1 MGGVVGWSPEWSEVA
16 VDGGVVGTGDVL
28 AAAESAPPGES
39 VEVVARDLAKRF
51 GAFDVSYLLTD
62 LVDEQLVR
70 LTSTSLDPD
79 GRDAERVDLR
89 GSAYEEVLRTQRP
102 WQEQEQEDGD
112 GVRVVL
118 PVTNRGDCV
127 GVLEVTVPSLDEDV
141 LAQLGEAAH
150 ALAYVILTDRR
161 FTDLYHTGRRTTTM
175 SLAAEIQH
183 QLLPSASCC
192 EAGQFT
198 VAGALV
204 PADDIGGDTYDYTL
218 DRETLHLS
226 MTDAVGHD
234 VASALTAT
242 LLVGALRG
250 ARRAGRDLAG
260 QARQANQAML
270 DHGGGSL
277 ATGLLLRVDLISGA
291 GELVNA
297 GHPAPLL
304 LRDGVAEQVELEVD
318 LLFGVAQHEYRVQR
332 LDLRPGDRLV
342 LVTDG
347 IFERDAADVDLPA
360 LLRDTEGLHPREVV
374 RAVTRAVR
382 HACGDHLQDDATVLC
397 LDWHGIGRTER
408 RADNGADI
416 DTASPARDDRSE
428 SA

>member
-1 MGGVVGWSPEWSEVA
+1 MGGGVVRP
-16 VDGGVVGTGDVL
+16 GDVL
-28 AAAESAPPGES
+28 AAAESASPVES

-51 GAFDVSYLLTD
+51 DAFDVSFL
-62 LVDEQLVR
+62 LVDLGDEELVR
-70 LTSTSLDPD
+70 LTSTTRSPD
-79 GRDAERVDLR
+79 GCGAGSVVLRDSV
-89 GSAYEEVLRTQRP
+89 YEEVLRTQRP
-102 WQEQEQEDGD
+102 RQERDGD

-127 GVLEVTVPSLDEDV
+127 GVLEVTVPSLDGEM

-150 ALAYVILTDRR
+150 ALAYVIVTDRR
-161 FTDLYHTGRRTTTM
+161 FTDLYHSGRRTTTM

-204 PADDIGGDTYDYTL
+204 PADDIAGDTYDYSL
-218 DRETLHLS
+218 DRDVLHLS

-250 ARRAGRDLAG
+250 ARRAGHGLAE
-260 QARQANQAML
+260 QAERANQALL

-277 ATGLLLRVDLISGA
+277 ATGLLLRADLSGR
-291 GELVNA
+291 GVELVNA
-297 GHPAPLL
+297 GHPPPLL
-304 LRDGVAEQVELEVD
+304 LRDGVVEEVELKVD
-318 LLFGVAQHEYRVQR
+318 LLFGVTPYRYRVQR

-342 LVTDG
+342 LLTDG
-347 IFERDAADVDLPA
+347 MFERDAAGVDLPA
-360 LLRDTEGLHPREVV
+360 LIRATEGLHSREVV
-374 RAVTRAVR
+374 REVTRAVR
-382 HACGDHLQDDATVLC
+382 HVCRGHLQDDATVLC
-397 LDWHGIGRTER
+397 LDWHGTGRTER
-408 RADNGADI
+408 RADNGADTG
-416 DTASPARDDRSE
+416 TASPA
-428 SA
+428 

>member
-1 MGGVVGWSPEWSEVA
+1 M
-16 VDGGVVGTGDVL
+16 DGGVLGSGDVL
-28 AAAESAPPGES
+28 AAAESAPPVES

-51 GAFDVSYLLTD
+51 EAFDVSFLLVD
-62 LVDEQLVR
+62 LVDERLVR
-70 LTSTSLDPD
+70 LTSTTQGLSGDSAD
-79 GRDAERVDLR
+79 SVSLR

-102 WQEQEQEDGD
+102 WQEQDGD

-127 GVLEVTVPSLDEDV
+127 GVLEVTVPSLDEGK

-150 ALAYVILTDRR
+150 ALAYVIVTDRR

-183 QLLPSASCC
+183 QLLPTASCC
-192 EAGQFT
+192 EAAQFT

-218 DRETLHLS
+218 DHDTLHLS

-242 LLVGALRG
+242 LLVGALRR
-250 ARRAGRDLAG
+250 ARRAGHDLAE
-260 QARQANQAML
+260 QARQANQALL
-270 DHGGGSL
+270 DHSGGSL
-277 ATGLLLRVDLISGA
+277 ATGLLLRVDLHEGRVD
-291 GELVNA
+291 LVNA

-304 LRDGVAEQVELEVD
+304 LRDGVVRPVELEID
-318 LLFGVAQHEYRVQR
+318 LLFGVLPHRYRVQR
-332 LDLRPGDRLV
+332 LDLRPGDRLL

-347 IFERDAADVDLPA
+347 TFERDAADADLPA
-360 LLRDTEGLHPREVV
+360 LLRDTQELHIREVV
-374 RAVTRAVR
+374 RAMTRAVR

-397 LDWHGIGRTER
+397 LDWHGTNRTER
-408 RADNGADI
+408 HADNGADP
-416 DTASPARDDRSE
+416 DTASPA
-428 SA
+428 